1 MSINET
7 IIKAVTPIVPVCV
20 PDVYR
25 PDAGETPAEVYC
37 TFNYT
42 ESPDVFGDDEPQ
54 AIRYL
59 IQLHLYL
66 PLRQTP
72 LRLKRQLR
80 RAMLDAGLAVGDMP
94 TPAIWRAS
102 TTFWSVRRWIWR
114 WADGLHGQRA

>member
-37 TFNYT
+37 VFNYT

-54 AIRYL
+54 AIHYL

-66 PLRQTP
+66 PLGQTP

-80 RAMLDAGLAVGDMP
+80 RAILDAGLAVGDY
-94 TPAIWRAS
+94 TNAS
-102 TTFWSVRRWIWR
+102 DLESQHYVLECQ
-114 WADGLHGQRA
+114 ALDLEVG

>member
-7 IIKAVTPIVPVCV
+7 INKAVTPIVPVCV
-20 PDVYR
+20 PDAYR

-37 TFNYT
+37 VFNYT

-66 PLRQTP
+66 PLGQTP
-72 LRLKRQLR
+72 IRLKRQLR
-80 RAMLDAGLAVGDMP
+80 RAMLDAGLAVGDY
-94 TPAIWRAS
+94 TNAS
-102 TTFWSVRRWIWR
+102 
-114 WADGLHGQRA
+114 DLKGQHYVLECQTLDLEVG

>member
-7 IIKAVTPIVPVCV
+7 IIKAVAPIVPVCV

-37 TFNYT
+37 VFNYT

-59 IQLHLYL
+59 IHLYL
-66 PLRQTP
+66 YFLLGHTSI
-72 LRLKRQLR
+72 LLKRQLR
-80 RAMLDAGLAVGDMP
+80 RAMLALADAIRKAVGE
-94 TPAIWRAS
+94 
-102 TTFWSVRRWIWR
+102 
-114 WADGLHGQRA
+114 